1 MSDKRALWEAYLEL
15 FAEGRMPI
23 DLVLQLRIHRPDQLQ
38 EFFDFGFHSWQRF
51 GNVKIGPIKFLGDG
65 SLGAWSAGLNEPYS
79 DKPDTCGCLYWNK
92 MCIRDRITQGVIS
105 IILVLL
111 RNLDQLTT
119 LVVFLGMIGSLL
131 GVAGVLV
138 NRIRFPE
145 LERPYKVWGGAVT
158 VVISTLIFAG
168 LMVNNFIEDPVM
180 SILGLVIVP
189 IIGAVIYIYY
199 DRKNKKSQ

>member
-1 MSDKRALWEAYLEL
+1 MLAYSRIGYAMAEEGHFFRNQKKLSKRGVPA
-15 FAEGRMPI
+15 I
-23 DLVLQLRIHRPDQLQ
+23 
-38 EFFDFGFHSWQRF
+38 
-51 GNVKIGPIKFLGDG
+51 
-65 SLGAWSAGLNEPYS
+65 SL
-79 DKPDTCGCLYWNK
+79 
-92 MCIRDRITQGVIS
+92 ITQGVIS
-105 IILVLL
+105 IILVLV